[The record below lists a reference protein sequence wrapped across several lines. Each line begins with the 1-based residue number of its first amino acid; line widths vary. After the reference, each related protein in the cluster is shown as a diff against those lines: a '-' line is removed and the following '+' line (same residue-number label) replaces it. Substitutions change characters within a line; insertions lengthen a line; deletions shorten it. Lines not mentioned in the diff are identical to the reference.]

1 MPASGP
7 QGEIRA
13 SDVEA
18 FTPGMGAAAS
28 HADFTDIPVSGMRQ
42 VRVKKQ
48 RLSVNLKGGCNAMF
62 FFA

>member
-42 VRVKKQ
+42 VRNKKATIEREFER
-48 RLSVNLKGGCNAMF
+48 RL
-62 FFA
+62 